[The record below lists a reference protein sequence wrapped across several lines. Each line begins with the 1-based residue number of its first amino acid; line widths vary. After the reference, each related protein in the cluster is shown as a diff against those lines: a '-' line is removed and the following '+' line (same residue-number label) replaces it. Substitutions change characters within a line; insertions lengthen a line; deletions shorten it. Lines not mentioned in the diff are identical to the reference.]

1 MFAVSAG
8 ITEEYSEH
16 RERLYKSS
24 RKLLQEAELQDKK
37 LDSLSL
43 AHAQSWV
50 LISFYEILQ
59 GYFHRAW
66 MSSSRAVRLVQMM
79 KLHRIDAVLQTTDP
93 SLVLIDAA
101 KDLTEV
107 EERRRIF
114 WMTFLMDRYSCI
126 SMGWPTLI
134 DERDVSSEIGPR
146 LQTRL
151 IN

>member
-1 MFAVSAG
+1 
-8 ITEEYSEH
+8 
-16 RERLYKSS
+16 
-24 RKLLQEAELQDKK
+24 
-37 LDSLSL
+37 
-43 AHAQSWV
+43 
-50 LISFYEILQ
+50 
-59 GYFHRAW
+59 

-93 SLVLIDAA
+93 TLVLLDAA

-134 DERDVSSEIGPR
+134 DERDVGS
-146 LQTRL
+146 
-151 IN
+151 